1 MSVCN
6 ADEMSV
12 VGIAD
17 DMSVA
22 IQDEISGGIAH
33 QTTTAPF
40 LSFLLPLFSLF
51 FFTFLFASS

>member
-1 MSVCN
+1 MSVGN

-12 VGIAD
+12 VAIPD

-22 IQDEISGGIAH
+22 IPDEMSVGIAH

-51 FFTFLFASS
+51 FSTFLFASS